1 MNKLLNDIV
10 GRYTLPQ
17 DVKAK
22 GIYPYYRPIESGQDP
37 VVKMKGRNVL
47 MFGSNSYL
55 GLSDDP
61 RLKEAAIDA
70 IRRYGTSC
78 SGSRFLN
85 GTLDIH
91 LELEEKL
98 ARLVGKEE
106 AVTYSTGFQVNLGVV
121 SLGTRD
127 GYIFLDAFDHASII
141 DGSRLSFSK
150 VLKFGH
156 NDMASLEDKLSRVP
170 LDAPKLIVVDGIYSM
185 SGDIAPLPEILDLA
199 DKFNASVMVDDAH
212 SLGVLGDRGRGTADY
227 FGVTERVDLI
237 MGTFSKSFGSL
248 GGFIAGNHVALNY
261 IKHNSRSLI
270 FSASMPPANVAA
282 VSKAIDIMLEE
293 PERIDHLWDITRHA
307 RDEFLRRGFDIGCTQ
322 SPIFPLYVRDT
333 EKCLTAV
340 KDDVQLPRNRNRLTV
355 RRIGRKRRKER
366 GLFSAENKS
375 DQRIIRKAL
384 GFKGQIAGTA
394 RIRIRSSPLNEFVPK
409 GICRR
414 NLHTSLPC
422 KHYCKRKNKEKSRK
436 HGEHQRRKRD
446 GGNVHVVRKKNAQRL
461 QQLVDAFCIG
471 SNKTGNQT
479 NPRGILCLGIQ
490 HDGGKRSYSAK
501 NQLYGI
507 QNHFSLRHDTLTF

>member
-1 MNKLLNDIV
+1 MNELYNELF

-17 DVKAK
+17 EVKAK

-37 VVKMKGRNVL
+37 IVRMKGKNVL

-61 RLKEAAIDA
+61 RLKEAAIAA
-70 IRRYGTSC
+70 IRKYGTSC

-106 AVTYSTGFQVNLGVV
+106 AVTYSTGFQVNLGIV

-127 GYIFLDAFDHASII
+127 GYLFLDSYDHASII

-150 VLKFGH
+150 VLKFAH
-156 NDMASLEDKLSRVP
+156 NDMNALEDKLKVAP
-170 LDAPKLIVVDGIYSM
+170 ADAPKLIVVDGVYSM
-185 SGDIAPLPEILDLA
+185 SGDLAPLPTILDLA
-199 DKFNASVMVDDAH
+199 DKYNAAVMVDDAH
-212 SLGVLGDRGRGTADY
+212 SLGVFGEQGRGTANY
-227 FGVTERVDLI
+227 FGVTDRVDLI

-248 GGFIAGNHVALNY
+248 GGFIAGNKTMLNY

-293 PERIDHLWDITRHA
+293 PERISHLWDITNFAHE
-307 RDEFLRRGFDIGCTQ
+307 EFVRRGFDIGTTE

-340 KDDVQLPRNRNRLTV
+340 RDALDEGVFITPVIPPAVPQDSV
-355 RRIGRKRRKER
+355 
-366 GLFSAENKS
+366 
-375 DQRIIRKAL
+375 IIRFAL
-384 GFKGQIAGTA
+384 MATHSKEQV
-394 RIRIRSSPLNEFVPK
+394 EE
-409 GICRR
+409 GIDK
-414 NLHTSLPC
+414 LE
-422 KHYCKRKNKEKSRK
+422 KIFRKLEIIK
-436 HGEHQRRKRD
+436 
-446 GGNVHVVRKKNAQRL
+446 
-461 QQLVDAFCIG
+461 
-471 SNKTGNQT
+471 
-479 NPRGILCLGIQ
+479 
-490 HDGGKRSYSAK
+490 
-501 NQLYGI
+501 
-507 QNHFSLRHDTLTF
+507 